1 MKPLILK
8 KVNLAPFTTIR
19 IGGVAEY
26 FCQPKSL
33 EELKQALFFALERSL
48 PIFVLGKGSNTIF
61 GDFEGLVLSMKGF
74 QGFEVKRVK
83 EDRFLIYA
91 EAGVSLLRL
100 VSLSVEESLE
110 GFYRLVGFPATVGGA
125 VAMNAGA
132 FGYETSQNLKEVVFL
147 DWEGRLN
154 RVKKQELSFSYRYS
168 PFPKLGIVVGALFEL
183 QRASYEVRDEYREI
197 REKRLAK
204 QPINLPTCGS
214 TFKNPKG
221 YYAGKLLEEV
231 GMKGYRIGDV
241 AFSEKHANFL
251 INFGKGSFID
261 ALKIINEAKLRVF
274 ERFGLSLEEEVRIV
288 ESSRAY
294 GWKV

>member
-1 MKPLILK
+1 PY
-8 KVNLAPFTTIR
+8 TTIR
-19 IGGVAEY
+19 IGGSAKY

-33 EELKQALFFALERSL
+33 EELRGVLFFALEKSI
-48 PIFVLGKGSNTIF
+48 PVFVLGKGSNTIF
-61 GDFEGLVLSMKGF
+61 GDFEGLVLCMKGF
-74 QGFEVKRVK
+74 QGFEVKRFK

-110 GFYRLVGFPATVGGA
+110 GFYKLVGFPATVGGA

-132 FGYETSQNLKEVVFL
+132 FGYETSQNLKEVFFL
-147 DWEGRLN
+147 DWEGRLQ
-154 RVKKQELSFSYRYS
+154 RAKSQELSFSYRSS
-168 PFPKLGIVVGALFEL
+168 PFPELGVVVGALFEL
-183 QRASYEVRDEYREI
+183 QRASHHVREEYREI
-197 REKRLAK
+197 KEKRAAK

-231 GMKGYRIGDV
+231 GMRGHRIGDV

-251 INFGKGSFID
+251 VNLGKGSFQD
-261 ALKIINEAKLRVF
+261 ALKIISEAKLRVF
-274 ERFGLSLEEEVRIV
+274 ERFGISLEEEVRIV
-288 ESSRAY
+288 ESSSAY